1 MLSQSWKQKCN
12 WNRSIDHIKICSICW
27 QLFLLHLHLMLR
39 YSLSLQCT
47 ANQIYLEKIHCIVAF
62 NFRCNLCCLI
72 CRGKSNTRINVIDK
86 MIISVI
92 LLFHWHVFTP
102 AFFVVVILYTCSFH
116 QNSAL
121 CLNFVMCITYIA
133 TKWVHVIFLCV
144 VHIQIRR
151 TLVRRKSQFIIHVFI
166 YTAVL

>member
-1 MLSQSWKQKCN
+1 MQHWSNCYIENIFYKWTKQLIQIIN
-12 WNRSIDHIKICSICW
+12 LIS
-27 QLFLLHLHLMLR
+27 
-39 YSLSLQCT
+39 CT
-47 ANQIYLEKIHCIVAF
+47 IGQTL
-62 NFRCNLCCLI
+62 
-72 CRGKSNTRINVIDK
+72 GKSNTSINVEEK
-86 MIISVI
+86 MMISVI
-92 LLFHWHVFTP
+92 LLVHWHVFTP

-166 YTAVL
+166 YTAV